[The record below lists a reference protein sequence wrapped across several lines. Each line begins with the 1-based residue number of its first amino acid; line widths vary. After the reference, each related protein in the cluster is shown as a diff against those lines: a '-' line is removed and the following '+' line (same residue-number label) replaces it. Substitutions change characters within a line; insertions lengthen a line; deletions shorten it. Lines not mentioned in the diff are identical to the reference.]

1 MTFRHC
7 MNIVHSANSILQT
20 NIIDK
25 LNFMDL
31 INKIISIY
39 KINNGKGDRIC
50 VHFTSANKNCSENHE
65 TQDKCIVVGGL

>member
-7 MNIVHSANSILQT
+7 MNIVHSANSVLQT
-20 NIIDK
+20 NIIYK

-39 KINNGKGDRIC
+39 KINKGKGDRIC
-50 VHFTSANKNCSENHE
+50 VLFTSSN
-65 TQDKCIVVGGL
+65 